1 MDKPV
6 PHRQGLAASARYARW
21 AATLFVVAMLTMLLQ
36 DLYYTRQ
43 ESREHARLR
52 AGELGELL
60 AQRTAGRLAESER
73 LLQGL
78 HDSVAL
84 QPMQQ
89 DGQPTRAESVR
100 LSRYLAARLQGLP
113 FIEHLEIL
121 NLDCRPIAA
130 SSHSADMPPRTD
142 VCRWLHRAATGQ
154 APFTAVSQGPQGP
167 ELVQAIRVHTASGET
182 IGLALSH
189 IRRVALQNDLDRN
202 LPGAHGETL
211 LLDQSQTILAAWP
224 RRAIELRRLEGVMRP
239 AQVFERHDNTLLFVG
254 PSLIDGRE
262 RFYSVQP
269 VGNYPL
275 VLITGIDA
283 NDLARDLPLRAVS
296 YFMGWLL
303 ICVLTWLALRAHLA
317 NLRQTEQ
324 LLESARRIREGEE
337 RARLALDTAPVALL
351 LVSNQNGRILY
362 ANTPARTMLHL
373 PGRDGARDSQVMDLP
388 FVLPP
393 VDAWVR
399 TGEMVRDREVEIV
412 REDQSTLWVMVSLQP
427 ALHHEQ
433 PATLVGLFD
442 LSQRK
447 ALENEL
453 EEKNRLL
460 EEMAITDPLTR
471 LYNRRHAD
479 QVLRDEIVR
488 CERYGQQLTVA
499 VFDIDHFK
507 RFNDRYGHQAGDNVL
522 LLVGNEIRDAT
533 RQSDIG
539 ARIGGEEFLIIFPCT
554 RLRDAYTVME
564 RIRQRL
570 AETVLP
576 FTERRVTFSGGLTD
590 WHPGDTPSSMLMRA
604 DKLLYEAK
612 VSGRDGLLLSQEE
625 A

>member
-1 MDKPV
+1 
-6 PHRQGLAASARYARW
+6 
-21 AATLFVVAMLTMLLQ
+21 
-36 DLYYTRQ
+36 
-43 ESREHARLR
+43 
-52 AGELGELL
+52 
-60 AQRTAGRLAESER
+60 
-73 LLQGL
+73 
-78 HDSVAL
+78 
-84 QPMQQ
+84 
-89 DGQPTRAESVR
+89 
-100 LSRYLAARLQGLP
+100 
-113 FIEHLEIL
+113 
-121 NLDCRPIAA
+121 
-130 SSHSADMPPRTD
+130 
-142 VCRWLHRAATGQ
+142 
-154 APFTAVSQGPQGP
+154 
-167 ELVQAIRVHTASGET
+167 
-182 IGLALSH
+182 
-189 IRRVALQNDLDRN
+189 
-202 LPGAHGETL
+202 
-211 LLDQSQTILAAWP
+211 
-224 RRAIELRRLEGVMRP
+224 
-239 AQVFERHDNTLLFVG
+239 
-254 PSLIDGRE
+254 
-262 RFYSVQP
+262 
-269 VGNYPL
+269 
-275 VLITGIDA
+275 
-283 NDLARDLPLRAVS
+283 
-296 YFMGWLL
+296 
-303 ICVLTWLALRAHLA
+303 
-317 NLRQTEQ
+317 
-324 LLESARRIREGEE
+324 
-337 RARLALDTAPVALL
+337 
-351 LVSNQNGRILY
+351 
-362 ANTPARTMLHL
+362 
-373 PGRDGARDSQVMDLP
+373 MDLP

-488 CERYGQQLTVA
+488 CERYGQRLTVA

-522 LLVGNEIRDAT
+522 LLVGNEIRDAI
-533 RQSDIG
+533 RQSDTG

-576 FTERRVTFSGGLTD
+576 FTERRVTFSGGPTD

-612 VSGRDGLLLSQEE
+612 VSGRDRLLLSQEE